1 MICKGNKMALIFSR
15 IVSFLKRDVWRIRT
29 RDLPVAKA
37 ALVRIARIL
46 LLSFREIGKDRI
58 YLRASALTFYS
69 LLSIVPVLAM
79 AFGIAKGFG
88 FEKILERQLLQE
100 LSGQKDVLLK
110 AIEFAN
116 SMLATA
122 KGGIVAGIGLA
133 ALFWAVIK
141 VIGNI
146 EDAFNDIW
154 GITQARSLGRK
165 FSDYLSIMMICPL
178 LMITAGSATVF
189 ITTRVAVITEH
200 ISLLG
205 YFTPVIFFALKTI
218 PLFMVGGMFTF
229 IYIFIPNTQVKFMS
243 GLAGGMTAGA
253 VYQLAQWAY
262 ISFQVG
268 VARLNAIYGSFAAL
282 PLFLIWLQLSWTIVL
297 FGAEISFACQNVDT
311 YEFEPDCQRISP
323 YLKAL
328 LSIKIVRF
336 AVRKFLAG
344 DPPVTSEE
352 ISRFLEIPVS
362 IVHELVNLLL
372 QVTVLV
378 SVRTDSETETAYIPA
393 RDVNL
398 LTIYT
403 VLAALFHNGVEDIPV
418 PDTETSKTLY
428 DIFSGLEDMIKNSEY
443 NRSVKEI

>member
-1 MICKGNKMALIFSR
+1 MTSIFSMV
-15 IVSFLKRDVWRIRT
+15 IGFLKRDVWRIRVNN
-29 RDLPVAKA
+29 LPAVKA
-37 ALVRIARIL
+37 IPIKILRIL
-46 LLSFREIGKDRI
+46 LVSFRGMGEDRV

-100 LSGQKDVLLK
+100 LPGQKDVLLK

-116 SMLATA
+116 SMLATT
-122 KGGIVAGIGLA
+122 KGGVVAGIGLA

-146 EDAFNDIW
+146 EASFNDIW
-154 GITQARSLGRK
+154 GITQQRSFGRK

-189 ITTRVAVITEH
+189 ITTRVTLIAEH

-205 YFTPVIFFALKTI
+205 YFTPVIFFALKAI

-229 IYIFIPNTQVKFMS
+229 IYIFMPNTRVRFTS

-253 VYQLAQWAY
+253 IYQAAQWAY

-297 FGAEISFACQNVDT
+297 FGAEISFACQNVDA
-311 YEFEPDCQRISP
+311 YEFEPDRRISP
-323 YLKAL
+323 YLKAM
-328 LSIKIVRF
+328 LSIEIVRF
-336 AVRKFLAG
+336 IVKRFLAG
-344 DPPVTSEE
+344 DPPVTPEA
-352 ISRFLEIPVS
+352 ISRFLEVPIRV
-362 IVHELVNLLL
+362 VRELVTLLL
-372 QVTVLV
+372 QAAVLV
-378 SVRTDSETETAYIPA
+378 PVMTESETETAYIPG
-393 RDVNL
+393 RDVNV
-398 LTIYT
+398 LTVYT
-403 VLAALFHNGVEDIPV
+403 VLAALFHNGVDEHLL
-418 PDTETSKTLY
+418 PDTERSKTLY
-428 DIFSGLEDMIKNSEY
+428 EIFNGLEEVVKNSEY
-443 NRSVKEI
+443 NRPVREI